1 MPEKPSTRRRVVE
14 KKLPAVAG
22 VPSAERAMQVLTA
35 FRRGD
40 DTLSLAALAERTG
53 LIKSTIMRLAVSLQR
68 FGLLARLPDGAY
80 RLGAETLRLGTAYQ
94 GSFDLADHVIPV
106 LDRLMAA
113 TGETASFYVR
123 HGDTRLCL
131 FRAETDNP
139 IRMHVQPGD
148 TRPLDGSASGQ
159 IFLRVADGRVPD
171 DLALPLFTSGATDP
185 HAASLAMPVLEAGNA
200 LAGVLLVSGPVS
212 RLTAE
217 RAEQIGPLLVES
229 AAILTRASGGT
240 PPVAAAPARP
250 RRRAR
255 AAG

>member
-1 MPEKPSTRRRVVE
+1 M
-14 KKLPAVAG
+14 
-22 VPSAERAMQVLTA
+22 PSAERALQVLTA

-40 DTLSLAALAERTG
+40 DALSLATLAERTG
-53 LIKSTIMRLAVSLQR
+53 LVKSTIMRLAVSLQR
-68 FGLLARLPDGAY
+68 FGLLMRLPDGAY

-131 FRAETDNP
+131 FRAETDNA

-148 TRPLDGSASGQ
+148 ARPLDGSASGQ
-159 IFLRVADGRVPD
+159 IFRRVADGTVPD
-171 DLALPLFTSGATDP
+171 DMVLPLFTTGVTDP
-185 HAASLAMPVLEAGNA
+185 HAASLAMPVLEAGDA

-217 RAEQIGPLLVES
+217 RAREIGPMLVDN
-229 AAILTRASGGT
+229 AASLTRAGGGT
-240 PPVAAAPARP
+240 PPRQTTPSPAPHK
-250 RRRAR
+250 RRRTRTPA
-255 AAG
+255 